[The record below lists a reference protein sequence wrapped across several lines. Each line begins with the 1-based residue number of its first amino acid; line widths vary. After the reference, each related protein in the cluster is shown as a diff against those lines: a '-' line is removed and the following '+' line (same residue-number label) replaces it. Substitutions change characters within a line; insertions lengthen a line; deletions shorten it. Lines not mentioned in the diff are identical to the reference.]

1 MIRPVLST
9 VAVLLIASSDAE
21 GQTPPQPPVAAEPLK
36 KDEKERP
43 KPIPA
48 VVQTTLAT
56 DGDKIRQFAFDG
68 SADSYFASAK
78 PPEKGGHF
86 TLKFDMAVTVKEVKV
101 VTGKPKG
108 GNELTAGVLE
118 GSADGKEFTAL
129 AKFADGTA
137 SDKPGKKLLA
147 VRVAFPEGGKEA
159 VAVREFTL
167 DTDPPVSV
175 FKNPIEIVPDATDA
189 PEMKDWLTDVAKLCE
204 KQYPMIC
211 DELKSDGFTPPTRI
225 TMTLKKDEKGVAY
238 ASGTRIVG
246 GVGYFEKHK
255 DDVGAF
261 VHETAHCVQQ
271 YKGRGNPGWLVE
283 GVADYVR
290 FFKYEPK
297 RPAKLAPE
305 KAKYADSYRISA
317 AFLEYVC
324 ETHDKEAVRKLNEAM
339 RKGKYSADLWKE
351 ITGKSVE
358 DLGRDWQKSLAK

>member
-1 MIRPVLST
+1 MTRPVLSA
-9 VAVLLIASSDAE
+9 VAVLLTAL
-21 GQTPPQPPVAAEPLK
+21 PVVAAEPEK
-36 KDEKERP
+36 KDEKP
-43 KPIPA
+43 KPITA

-68 SADSYFASAK
+68 SADTFFASANA
-78 PPEKGGHF
+78 PTDADHF
-86 TLKFDMAVTVKEVKV
+86 TLRFDQPVTVKAVTV

-108 GNELTAGVLE
+108 GGEVADAVLE
-118 GSADGKEFTAL
+118 GSADGETFGNIG
-129 AKFADGTA
+129 KFSEGKGSAE
-137 SDKPGKKLLA
+137 PGKKLQA
-147 VRVAFPEGGKEA
+147 VRVAFPKGGKEA

-175 FKNPIEIVPDATDA
+175 FKNPVEIVPDATEA
-189 PEMKDWLTDVAKLCE
+189 PDMKEWLADVAKLCE
-204 KQYPMIC
+204 KQYSMIC

-255 DDVGAF
+255 ADVGAF

-297 RPAKLAPE
+297 KPAKLAPE
-305 KAKYADSYRISA
+305 KAKYDGSYRTTA
-317 AFLEYVC
+317 AFLEYVVQ
-324 ETHDKEAVRKLNEAM
+324 THDKEAVRKLNDGM
-339 RKGKYSADLWKE
+339 RRGKYSPDLWKD

-358 DLGRDWQKSLAK
+358 DLGREWQKSLAK